1 MEGNELYDLEPY
13 FIKSFPLTIREG
25 LLCWYPFFK
34 GASVIDESGELSR
47 GIFTDLFKR
56 RGLSII
62 GSGKADYIIAVD
74 PIDFG
79 IEKLCEWRN
88 ALNKGGRLL
97 IAYENPFALRY
108 WAGKRSYETGIPYDT
123 LRGNTVLPSKA
134 ELDRRLNRAGFNGL
148 KSYYPLTD
156 HWFARE
162 IYSDDY
168 FPGRWF
174 GHRLKIYTDLD
185 YHLEFDEY
193 PLYKEIID
201 GGAFK
206 FMCGAYLVEARLD
219 EGDLPCRVEY
229 AAVTAY
235 RKPSKRFATIVNND
249 CTVQKVALSQQARES
264 LERLANNHAEL
275 TSLGIPVLSMRLD
288 GDSVFMKRIG
298 LPLLLDYWV
307 NKFEKN
313 ELDEEILFRHYD
325 KIRNAIYSAS
335 QTGKCF
341 WELVP
346 ANCFY
351 DEQTDNLL
359 FFDQEFYW
367 ENADKDI
374 ALTRAILGLKY
385 PEALR
390 SKAESEIDNII
401 EKLKK
406 RYGLVEKWNEFVK
419 VVNESI
425 NIEVFN
431 DNGDF
436 NSNMIN
442 RSVEAHKYVR
452 ERLVEHAAQRAAE
465 RAAERVKAQGFLRP
479 AIYGI
484 GKRGKRLYYVMSKYL
499 HWPPVCVIDRNSKYS
514 SIDDVPE
521 ELMPD
526 CIIVSILEGG
536 KEIVKDLKNKTRIP
550 VFLYE

>member
-1 MEGNELYDLEPY
+1 MEENELYDLEPY
-13 FIKSFPLTIREG
+13 LIKSFPLAIREG
-25 LLCWYPFFK
+25 IFCWYPFFK

-47 GIFTDLFKR
+47 GVFTDLFKS

-62 GSGKADYIIAVD
+62 KSGKTDYIIAVD
-74 PIDFG
+74 PMDFSV
-79 IEKLCEWRN
+79 EKLRKWRN

-123 LRGNTVLPSKA
+123 LRGNTILPSKA

-148 KSYYPLTD
+148 KNYYPLTD

-162 IYSDDY
+162 IYSDEY
-168 FPGRWF
+168 FPNRWF

-185 YHLEFDEY
+185 HHLNFDEY

-201 GGAFK
+201 GRAFK
-206 FMCGAYLVEARLD
+206 FMCGAYLIEARID
-219 EGDLPCRVEY
+219 ESELPCHVDY
-229 AAVTAY
+229 VAITAY
-235 RKPSKRFATIVNND
+235 REPSKRFATIVNNNH
-249 CTVQKVALSQQARES
+249 TVQKVALSQEAKKS
-264 LERLANNHAEL
+264 LKRLANNHAEL
-275 TSLGIPVLSMRLD
+275 ASLGINVLPIQLN

-298 LPLLLDYWV
+298 LPLLLDHWV
-307 NKFEKN
+307 KKFENN
-313 ELDEEILFRHYD
+313 ELSEEILFCHYD

-351 DEQTDNLL
+351 NEQTDDLL
-359 FFDQEFYW
+359 FFDQEFYS

-390 SKAESEIDNII
+390 SRAESDIDNII
-401 EKLKK
+401 EKLKE
-406 RYGLVEKWNEFVK
+406 RYGIVEEWDEFVRI
-419 VVNESI
+419 VNDGI

-431 DNGDF
+431 DSDDF
-436 NSNMIN
+436 NNRMIDM
-442 RSVEAHKYVR
+442 SVKAHKYVGER
-452 ERLVEHAAQRAAE
+452 AMERAEERAVERLV
-465 RAAERVKAQGFLRP
+465 ERVKAQGFLRP

-484 GKRGKRLYYVMSKYL
+484 GKRGKRLCYVMSKYL
-499 HWPPVCVIDRNSKYS
+499 NWPPVCVIDRNSKYS
-514 SIDDVPE
+514 SIDDVPGK
-521 ELMPD
+521 LMPD
-526 CIIVSILEGG
+526 CIIVSVLEEG
-536 KEIVKDLKNKTRIP
+536 KEIVKDLQNKTKIP
-550 VFLYE
+550 VFLYD